1 MQEKIQN
8 FAPIKQRILQVI
20 EIKGDTKE
28 KILNLIG
35 ISKSNF
41 SSVGLKS
48 EVGGSVCSKIL
59 NIYPDLSAEW
69 LLTGEGEMLRS
80 QVQNVNGHHNT
91 ATMNGDI
98 HQSTGDNDTQRLDS
112 LLEANRKLIDQHAEL
127 IRQQGE
133 LIEIIKSMTK
143 DTLQK

>member
-1 MQEKIQN
+1 MDKILT
-8 FAPIKQRILQVI
+8 IKERILQYA
-20 EIKGDTKE
+20 ESQHIKKTDLFKSMD
-28 KILNLIG
+28 
-35 ISKSNF
+35 ISPSNF
-41 SSVGLKS
+41 KGEGIKS
-48 EVGGSVCSKIL
+48 EIGSGKIINFL
-59 NIYPDLSAEW
+59 TTFPNVSPDW
-69 LLTGEGEMLRS
+69 LLFGRGGMLRP

-133 LIEIIKSMTK
+133 LIEIIKSITK

>member
-1 MQEKIQN
+1 MTDTIKDRLLKI
-8 FAPIKQRILQVI
+8 A
-20 EIKGDTKE
+20 EIRGISVRKLESDLSLNRGNISNIPDNGSIGSDKLA
-28 KILNLIG
+28 KILDSDPTISPDWLISG
-35 ISKSNF
+35 R
-41 SSVGLKS
+41 
-48 EVGGSVCSKIL
+48 
-59 NIYPDLSAEW
+59 
-69 LLTGEGEMLRS
+69 GEMFRS

>member
-1 MQEKIQN
+1 MKLFLDTMDKDLIIKELISVYCGGNSSQ
-8 FAPIKQRILQVI
+8 FAQKLGVKPSTISTWISRKTFDI
-20 EIKGDTKE
+20 D
-28 KILNLIG
+28 LIFAKCEN
-35 ISKSNF
+35 ISA
-41 SSVGLKS
+41 
-48 EVGGSVCSKIL
+48 
-59 NIYPDLSAEW
+59 DW
-69 LLTGEGEMLRS
+69 LLTGKGQMFRS

>member
-1 MQEKIQN
+1 M
-8 FAPIKQRILQVI
+8 
-20 EIKGDTKE
+20 KGISVRKLESDLSLNRGNISNIPDNGSIGSDKLA
-28 KILNLIG
+28 KILDSDPTISPDWLISG
-35 ISKSNF
+35 R
-41 SSVGLKS
+41 
-48 EVGGSVCSKIL
+48 
-59 NIYPDLSAEW
+59 
-69 LLTGEGEMLRS
+69 GEMFRP

-133 LIEIIKSMTK
+133 LIEIIKSITK

>member
-1 MQEKIQN
+1 MKERLRQLIDYYNISANLFSQKIGVSEGAIRKILTQDTTIRSDTLEKISQN
-8 FAPIKQRILQVI
+8 FADINM
-20 EIKGDTKE
+20 DW
-28 KILNLIG
+28 LI
-35 ISKSNF
+35 
-41 SSVGLKS
+41 
-48 EVGGSVCSKIL
+48 
-59 NIYPDLSAEW
+59 
-69 LLTGEGEMLRS
+69 TGRGEMFRS

>member
-98 HQSTGDNDTQRLDS
+98 HQSTGDNGTQRLDS

-133 LIEIIKSMTK
+133 LIEIIKSITK
-143 DTLQK
+143 DTQSK

>member
-1 MQEKIQN
+1 MTDTIKDRLLKI
-8 FAPIKQRILQVI
+8 A
-20 EIKGDTKE
+20 EIRGISVRKLESDLSLNRGNISNIPDNGSIGSDKLA
-28 KILNLIG
+28 KILDSDPTISPDWLISG
-35 ISKSNF
+35 R
-41 SSVGLKS
+41 
-48 EVGGSVCSKIL
+48 
-59 NIYPDLSAEW
+59 
-69 LLTGEGEMLRS
+69 GEMLRP
-80 QVQNVNGHHNT
+80 QVQNMNGHHNT

>member
-1 MQEKIQN
+1 MKERLRQLIDYYNISANHFSQKIGVSEGAIRKILTQDTTIRSDTLEKISQN
-8 FAPIKQRILQVI
+8 FADINM
-20 EIKGDTKE
+20 DW
-28 KILNLIG
+28 LI
-35 ISKSNF
+35 
-41 SSVGLKS
+41 
-48 EVGGSVCSKIL
+48 
-59 NIYPDLSAEW
+59 
-69 LLTGEGEMLRS
+69 TGRGEMFRS

>member
-1 MQEKIQN
+1 M
-8 FAPIKQRILQVI
+8 
-20 EIKGDTKE
+20 D
-28 KILNLIG
+28 
-35 ISKSNF
+35 ISPSNF
-41 SSVGLKS
+41 KGEGIKS
-48 EVGGSVCSKIL
+48 EIGSGKIVNFL
-59 NIYPDLSAEW
+59 TIFPNVSPDW
-69 LLTGEGEMLRS
+69 LLFGRGGMLRS

-91 ATMNGDI
+91 ATMNGNI

-112 LLEANRKLIDQHAEL
+112 LLEANLKLIDQHAEL

>member
-1 MQEKIQN
+1 MNERLKQFIDFLGVSTRNFEQKISVSN
-8 FAPIKQRILQVI
+8 
-20 EIKGDTKE
+20 G
-28 KILNLIG
+28 LIG
-35 ISKSNF
+35 RFLSKNTTIQSD
-41 SSVGLKS
+41 VL
-48 EVGGSVCSKIL
+48 SKICYTYPEL
-59 NIYPDLSAEW
+59 NPEW
-69 LLTGEGEMLRS
+69 LITGRGEMLRS

-143 DTLQK
+143 DTLPK

>member
-8 FAPIKQRILQVI
+8 FAPIKQRILQII

-69 LLTGEGEMLRS
+69 LLTGKGEMFR
-80 QVQNVNGHHNT
+80 QNVQKDVN
-91 ATMNGDI
+91 
-98 HQSTGDNDTQRLDS
+98 STPQK
-112 LLEANRKLIDQHAEL
+112 LLENQRTNANIQQINQNSNDKNVTSL
-127 IRQQGE
+127 IRILENTIVEKDKQ
-133 LIEIIKSMTK
+133 IEKLLDIIGKGNV
-143 DTLQK
+143 Q